1 MNFSNKIL
9 NFYFNL
15 PKKDLP
21 LPNGVET
28 IYPFE
33 NKEVQSV
40 MKTFFQ
46 KYYADSNL

>member
-15 PKKDLP
+15 PKDLS

-28 IYPFE
+28 IYPFDT
-33 NKEVQSV
+33 KEVQSV